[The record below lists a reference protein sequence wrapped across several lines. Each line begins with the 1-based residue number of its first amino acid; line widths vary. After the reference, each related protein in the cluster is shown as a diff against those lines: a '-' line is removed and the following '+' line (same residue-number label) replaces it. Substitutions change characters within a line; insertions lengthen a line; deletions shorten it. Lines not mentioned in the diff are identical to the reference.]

1 MLRLGSPAALGAAFL
16 AGLSLGSPA
25 HAGREKIGGATS
37 VERDVTG
44 ALLGEERKVAQGD
57 DVFLDETVRTAASSA
72 AKLRFVDET
81 DLSLGPQ
88 ASVKLD
94 RYVFN
99 PDKTAKEMA
108 VTMTKG
114 AMRWV
119 SGLSPSSA
127 YRIRTPQA
135 TIGVRG
141 TIFDL
146 VADGRRTTV
155 VLQEG
160 AVEVCTTG
168 SRRVCRMLTRKG
180 DVITVAGN
188 AIEGP
193 RPGGPGPSDFASR
206 CLSVSSRTC
215 TVAAAAESPAPRQAK
230 TRFAAKPPQLD
241 PPRRRVVRD
250 DPPPQRTLPRR
261 RVVQAEPIAEEV
273 PVRPRRVVEVYEDPG
288 FGRPWRPRYDVPI
301 RVRPPYGPNGPHRP
315 GGYRP
320 GGRGPGLG
328 QGIGRPGRLGPM
340 PGGRYGFGMGRPMS
354 GFAFRGGFG
363 SR

>member
-1 MLRLGSPAALGAAFL
+1 M
-16 AGLSLGSPA
+16 SPA
-25 HAGREKIGGATS
+25 HAAREKIGGATT

-44 ALLGEERKVAQGD
+44 ALSGEERKVAQGD
-57 DVFLDETVRTAASSA
+57 DVFLDETVRTAALSA

-94 RYVFN
+94 AYVFN

-127 YRIRTPQA
+127 YRIKTPQA

-180 DVITVAGN
+180 DVITVAGS

-193 RPGGPGPSDFASR
+193 RPGGPNSSDFASR
-206 CLSVSSRTC
+206 CLSASSRTC
-215 TVAAAAESPAPRQAK
+215 TVTAAAETPPPRQAK
-230 TRFAAKPPQLD
+230 TRFASKPPQAE
-241 PPRRRVVRD
+241 PPRRRIVRD
-250 DPPPQRTLPRR
+250 DPPPQRTPPRR
-261 RVVQAEPIAEEV
+261 RVVQADPVEEV
-273 PVRPRRVVEVYEDPG
+273 VPMRPRRVVEVYDDPSY
-288 FGRPWRPRYDVPI
+288 GRSWRPRYDGPI
-301 RVRPPYGPNGPHRP
+301 RVRPPYGSNGPRRP
-315 GGYRP
+315 GGYWP
-320 GGRGPGLG
+320 GGRGPGVG
-328 QGIGRPGRLGPM
+328 QGIRPARFGQM
-340 PGGRYGFGMGRPMS
+340 PGRYGMARPMGQMG
-354 GFAFRGGFG
+354 GFAFRAGGFG
-363 SR
+363 LR

>member
-1 MLRLGSPAALGAAFL
+1 MLRLRSTAALGAALL
-16 AGLSLGSPA
+16 AGLSLASPA
-25 HAGREKIGGATS
+25 DAAREKIGGATK

-57 DVFLDETVRTAASSA
+57 DVFLDETVRTATLST

-99 PDKTAKEMA
+99 SDKTAKEMA

-127 YRIRTPQA
+127 YKIRTPQA

-168 SRRVCRMLTRKG
+168 ARRVCRMLTRKG
-180 DVITVAGN
+180 DVITVVGN

-193 RPGGPGPSDFASR
+193 RPGGPGPADFASR
-206 CLSVSSRTC
+206 CLAAASRTC
-215 TVAAAAESPAPRQAK
+215 TVAATAEPSPRQAK
-230 TRFAAKPPQLD
+230 TRFAAKPSQAE
-241 PPRRRVVRD
+241 PPRRRIARD

-261 RVVQAEPIAEEV
+261 RVVQAEPVDEVV
-273 PVRPRRVVEVYEDPG
+273 PVRPRRVVEVYDDPG
-288 FGRPWRPRYDVPI
+288 IGGRPWRPRYDVPI
-301 RVRPPYGPNGPHRP
+301 RIRPPHGPNGPRRP
-315 GGYRP
+315 GGYWP

-340 PGGRYGFGMGRPMS
+340 PGGRYGFGMGRPIG

-363 SR
+363 LR

>member
-1 MLRLGSPAALGAAFL
+1 MPRLHSPAALGAVL
-16 AGLSLGSPA
+16 VGLSLVSPA
-25 HAGREKIGGATS
+25 HAAREKIGGATA

-44 ALLGEERKVAQGD
+44 ALPGEERKVAQGD
-57 DVFLDETVRTAASSA
+57 DVFLDETVRTAALSA

-127 YRIRTPQA
+127 YRIKTPQA

-168 SRRVCRMLTRKG
+168 PRRVCRMLTRKG

-206 CLSVSSRTC
+206 CLSAASRTC
-215 TVAAAAESPAPRQAK
+215 TVTAAAETPPPKQTR
-230 TRFAAKPPQLD
+230 TRFAAKPSQAE

-261 RVVQAEPIAEEV
+261 RVVQADPVEEV
-273 PVRPRRVVEVYEDPG
+273 VPMRPRRVVEVYDEPG
-288 FGRPWRPRYDVPI
+288 YGRPWRPHYDVPI
-301 RVRPPYGPNGPHRP
+301 RVRPPYGGRP

-320 GGRGPGLG
+320 GGRGPGFG
-328 QGIGRPGRLGPM
+328 QGIGRPGRFGPM
-340 PGGRYGFGMGRPMS
+340 PGGRGYGMGRPMG
-354 GFAFRGGFG
+354 GFAFRGGGFG
-363 SR
+363 LR